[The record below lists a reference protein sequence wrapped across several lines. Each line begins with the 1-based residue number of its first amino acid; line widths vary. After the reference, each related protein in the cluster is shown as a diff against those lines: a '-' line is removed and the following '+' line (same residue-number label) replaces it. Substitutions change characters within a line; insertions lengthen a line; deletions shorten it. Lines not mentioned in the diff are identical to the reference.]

1 MTKKQEW
8 MLDKYNASSTSE
20 LRQVYY
26 SWSDK
31 KEEAY
36 KKCRMKQ
43 ADHNGYDGRITS
55 KSPYKF
61 SFAFRYKDECGRE
74 HLYYITK
81 GKDTDFVIG

>member
-8 MLDKYNASSTSE
+8 MLDKYNASSASE

-36 KKCRMKQ
+36 KNCLVKQ
-43 ADHNGYDGRITS
+43 SDLGGYDGRITS

-61 SFAFRYKDECGRE
+61 AYAFRYKDENNQE

-81 GKDTDFVIG
+81 SCDTDFVIG